1 MSIIQVEFTHK
12 QILITNGEIKWFNSE
27 EDKLLRSESK
37 EANILARKSS
47 TFKKTKPISLLHMM
61 TNKFWVW
68 TLGPRQGTA
77 PTTLVNTS

>member
-1 MSIIQVEFTHK
+1 MSIILVEFTHK

-61 TNKFWVW
+61 TNKFRVW
-68 TLGPRQGTA
+68 TLGQAKALHP
-77 PTTLVNTS
+77 PP